1 MSDSE
6 HSGGHRHAQSSPNRS
21 NEEQGTLIAF
31 DRSDSRDAHQNVE
44 LSRATIAT
52 TVSTM
57 PDGSARRNIVQS
69 SSSSSQRPAQPPM
82 DAAIAMA
89 DIPNCAS
96 RPASIL
102 SLLHC
107 AFCSSILDSPTTL
120 RCGHSVCSHHVTLSP
135 PPSPTS
141 NPSPQPSLQ
150 RRASTA
156 SVDSSSQSSSTS
168 IPLLP
173 SCPVKSC
180 SPANSRT
187 PRPFMEISP
196 LSSKVAYYPPPPV
209 PEGRI
214 SASSK
219 NSSPKVIKVASPRQD
234 VSMARILPIV
244 VKATRAREKLLR
256 TSDPKSFDLDDPSSG
271 DESDTSDEASDP
283 LMAPNP
289 TLSQAPLTPRPSS
302 PAPLAIAHS
311 LTSPAPS
318 SSSFTERHA
327 RSRSPPTPEAP
338 YQHNLKR
345 PRIQT
350 PSPRIPPLQLDSSE
364 EALAKLEVEFAKQL
378 YGELL
383 CEICFSVLLNPVT
396 TPCQHTF
403 CSKCLSR
410 TLDHSLQCPL
420 CRQELPGYAYFYDH
434 AVNKVISSIIIRAF
448 PQVHADREAALAEE
462 ERIARLDTPIFVCQL
477 SFPGMPTLLH
487 FFEPRYRLM
496 LRRCLQS
503 PNPAFGIVMP
513 PQGPVG
519 NEGNDYGTMLE
530 IVSVQMLPDGRSMVE
545 TRGTYR
551 FRIVERGNLDGYLV
565 GRIQRI
571 DDYSEDVES
580 MLTGLTTAGQ
590 TNESSTAMTSAV
602 PPQVLESTNEELMQ
616 ICRDFY
622 EQIKSGAAPWVV
634 QQLNNTYGAMPEDL
648 STFTFWMALLL
659 PIDERE
665 KAKLLPI
672 RSPRLRLRLLVYWIE
687 NLNNSWWFGQGCVIG

>member
-6 HSGGHRHAQSSPNRS
+6 HSGGHRHAQSSPNRN

-57 PDGSARRNIVQS
+57 SDGSARRNIVQS

-403 CSKCLSR
+403 CSKCLS
-410 TLDHSLQCPL
+410 Q
-420 CRQELPGYAYFYDH
+420 
-434 AVNKVISSIIIRAF
+434 
-448 PQVHADREAALAEE
+448 

-602 PPQVLESTNEELMQ
+602 PPQLLESTNEELMQ